1 MAAIAGGFDTQTL
14 IHTRPCMLAHADT
27 SGVHTN
33 TRRCVETDQLLLIFV
48 FVDLALQGN
57 TMSLAD
63 PVDVVHDA
71 HFPQNESVD
80 AEHAEDVV
88 GMQQQQN
95 ISNKR

>member
-1 MAAIAGGFDTQTL
+1 VAAIAGGFDTQTL
-14 IHTRPCMLAHADT
+14 IHTRPCMLACADT

-33 TRRCVETDQLLLIFV
+33 TPGCVETDQLLLIFV

-57 TMSLAD
+57 TMPLAD

-80 AEHAEDVV
+80 AELAEDVA

-95 ISNKR
+95 SSNKR

>member
-1 MAAIAGGFDTQTL
+1 
-14 IHTRPCMLAHADT
+14 MLTHADT

-33 TRRCVETDQLLLIFV
+33 TRRCGDADQLLLIFV

-80 AEHAEDVV
+80 AEHAEDVA
-88 GMQQQQN
+88 GIQKQQN
-95 ISNKR
+95 SSNKR